1 MTTSREYYFI
11 MLTGSGEEFG
21 TTVVCDKVDYLPS
34 GAVEFVD
41 KEGFVAMHLSP
52 GLKYW
57 FEQLTEED
65 YDVTVKRLAE
75 QKEETPV
82 PEEQM
87 SFRDQLGQQNVSWSG
102 V

>member
-1 MTTSREYYFI
+1 MTSPEYYLI
-11 MLTGSGEEFG
+11 MLTGDGEEFG
-21 TTVVCDKVDYLPS
+21 TAVVCDKVDYLPS

-41 KEGFVAMHLSP
+41 KEGFTAMHLSP

-75 QKEETPV
+75 QKDAE
-82 PEEQM
+82 PEEEPAG
-87 SFRDQLGQQNVSWSG
+87 SFREQLGQQNIGWSN